1 MALKIGRMGR
11 LVWPKPKFLDPWES
25 NHLSKAALKI
35 SLNFLIFITTSGT
48 LILAHCV
55 KIIDL
60 DPLHISSHLLKE
72 VREGENWK
80 SFKEN
85 ELINFKLN
93 YFITPNCPTGLG
105 PDITKILKQSR
116 YSRQAYNKLNGKII
130 L

>member
-1 MALKIGRMGR
+1 MAQVWASAVHFLFFSKIYN
-11 LVWPKPKFLDPWES
+11 VFYYLD
-25 NHLSKAALKI
+25 SKEQIIKKYL
-35 SLNFLIFITTSGT
+35 LLF
-48 LILAHCV
+48 

-116 YSRQAYNKLNGKII
+116 YSRQAYNKLNGEII
-130 L
+130 LWHDVIHAYKE

>member
-1 MALKIGRMGR
+1 M
-11 LVWPKPKFLDPWES
+11 FFYYLD
-25 NHLSKAALKI
+25 SKEQIIKKYL
-35 SLNFLIFITTSGT
+35 LLF
-48 LILAHCV
+48 

-85 ELINFKLN
+85 DLINFKLN